1 MMKKNKLNYPGK
13 KFLVS
18 SVIILLSLVGNAQ
31 SSDPDRISIGLHF
44 DPVIS
49 WFGADIRQVDNEGA
63 RPGFNFGLTFNKYFS
78 YNYAFSAGLNIIS
91 AGGRLIHTD
100 TTILEFA
107 NLTPEILPG
116 NPVVY
121 KIQYI
126 SIPVGLKLQ
135 TNQIGYV
142 TFFSDLGID
151 PKAVIGG
158 KIDIPSVDISGEKA
172 TTELKTICMSY
183 HITAGIEYSLGGT
196 TAAVFGLNFE
206 NIFTDITKETG
217 VQPKDKITHKMLGFR
232 LGLIF

>member
-1 MMKKNKLNYPGK
+1 MKKNNLNYPGK
-13 KFLVS
+13 KLLIS
-18 SVIILLSLVGNAQ
+18 SVFILLSLVGSAQ
-31 SSDPDRISIGLHF
+31 NSDPDRISLGLHF

-49 WFGADIRQVDNEGA
+49 WFGSDIRQVDNEGA

-100 TTILEFA
+100 PTIMEFA
-107 NLTPEILPG
+107 NLTPEVLPG

-135 TNQIGYV
+135 TNQIGYF
-142 TFFSDLGID
+142 TFFTDLGID
-151 PKAVIGG
+151 PMAVIGG
-158 KIDIPSVDISGEKA
+158 KIDIPSVDISDENA
-172 TTELKTICMSY
+172 TTELKTICMAY

-217 VQPKDKITHKMLGFR
+217 IQPKDRITHKMLGFR